1 MYEAG
6 ARAVEFAAQARKAH
20 AERDEVDRQTRIDT
34 IIAKKDCKIQN
45 LVQQIRTLQ
54 DENIRLDAEQRE
66 SHTIIVELR
75 DLIDGFQSRLEEVKQ
90 GVSISDKLEAAQ
102 RETDR
107 YRKETAILT
116 RALAVSSVEAQT
128 DSEAAVN
135 QAQYLVELDQLREEN
150 NNLRVI
156 ESEVMASRIKVK
168 DADDLRHAIAKE
180 RIEASL
186 WMEKADALETLTV
199 SLSGERDRWRS
210 RCEELES
217 AVGKLR
223 SEQRLS
229 RDHSQER
236 ISDILHA
243 NSQLKEEIAALEIR
257 ETKQRDRVSDL
268 EQYLIKKEA
277 IENSLKSEIECLRTC
292 VTDLDNEIRSLA
304 ISLATE
310 AEANQNLAAR
320 LERIEAE
327 RERLGRDLVIARRR
341 EEDLRRDYEE
351 LIKCKSENEA
361 LKKSNYLLQTN
372 LAEKESKIL
381 GLEHS
386 KHVIRESLS
395 LEIGRLT
402 DEVSHMAST
411 SASLSDR
418 YHQLEREKDK
428 IKSQLAGETISR
440 LGRLYCR

>member
-361 LKKSNYLLQTN
+361 LKKSNYLLQNN